1 MPSTKAVKGFEEMLR
16 LVKMGYLFG
25 LNKET
30 QENLEEST
38 SCQGLEKVFQNRNYS
53 AERTFIPHS

>member
-38 SCQGLEKVFQNRNYS
+38 SCQGLEKVFQK
-53 AERTFIPHS
+53 